1 MLTVDDYG
9 KIRCAFRDG
18 MSIRQ
23 IARTFHHSR
32 YKVRQ
37 ILANPQPTPYT
48 RRQVAPAP
56 VLGSFHAIID
66 AILAADED
74 APRKQRHTAMQVFR
88 RLRDE
93 HGFQGGYNAVRR
105 YIGKQRRLQRETF
118 IPLAHDPGQRLEADF
133 GHIHVDFPDGRRLVP
148 VLIAAWAYSHYGFA
162 LALPTERT
170 EAILHGLVEAF
181 TFFDCVAH
189 ELWWDNPTTVVAQI
203 FTGRDR
209 RPNAYYAALASH
221 YTFEPLFC
229 MPARGN
235 EKPHAETRVRVLQ
248 QQWATPV
255 PQVSDLNALNGY
267 LRQRCRSEA
276 DRTVAGYQ
284 QTIGQRFAQDRACA
298 VALPAYPF
306 DACIVQPAQVD
317 KYQTIHFDC
326 NRYSVPRHCA
336 FQAVTVKGYVDR
348 IEIVAGG
355 QVVARHSRS
364 YGRDQQILEPLH
376 YLAALGRRPAALDH
390 APVLRNWQLPGS
402 FAQLRQLLEACHGER
417 AGGRQY
423 IRVLQLLAEHPL
435 ERVQQAVESCLAQ
448 QQPHSER
455 ILALVERLASAQ
467 ANESKSRDDVSVQC
481 QSTGSPDRSVL
492 VTDLCQYQVPRPDLG
507 RFDQLLS
514 QGETDHEQSQSPA
527 AAEQSQAAASA
538 DHPGG
543 IREAGPRSCYGQ

>member
-9 KIRCAFRDG
+9 KIRRAFRDG
-18 MSIRQ
+18 MSIRE

-32 YKVRQ
+32 AKVRH

-48 RRQVAPAP
+48 RRHAAPAP
-56 VLGSFHAIID
+56 VLGSFHALID
-66 AILAADED
+66 VILAADED

-93 HGFQGGYNAVRR
+93 HGFTGGYNAVRR
-105 YIGKQRRLQRETF
+105 YIGKQRRAQRETF

-133 GHIHVDFPDGRRLVP
+133 GHIHVDFPSGRRLVP

-162 LALPTERT
+162 LALPSERT
-170 EAILHGLVEAF
+170 EAILTGLVEAF
-181 TFFDCVAH
+181 AFFGCVPH
-189 ELWWDNPTTVVAQI
+189 EVWWDNPTTVVAQI

-209 RPNAYYAALASH
+209 RPNPYYAALASH

-255 PQVSDLNALNGY
+255 PQVADLNALNVY
-267 LRQRCRSEA
+267 LRQRCLCETE
-276 DRTVAGYQ
+276 RTVNGYQ
-284 QTIGQRFAQDRACA
+284 ETIGQRFEQDRRHA
-298 VALPAYPF
+298 VLLPTYPF
-306 DACIVQPAQVD
+306 DACIVQAGQVD
-317 KYQTIHFDC
+317 KYQTVHFDC

-336 FQAVTVKGYVDR
+336 FQTVTVKGYVDR
-348 IEIVAGG
+348 VEVIAAG
-355 QVVARHSRS
+355 QVVARHERS
-364 YGRDQQILEPLH
+364 YGRDQQILDPLH

-390 APVLRNWQLPGS
+390 APVLRNWQLPSS
-402 FAQLRQLLEACHGER
+402 FAQLRQLLEARHGTR

-435 ERVQQAVESCLAQ
+435 ERVQQAVESCLVKEQ
-448 QQPHSER
+448 LQVER
-455 ILALVERLASAQ
+455 IVALVQRLTAATTNQSKPADAGTTPRQ
-467 ANESKSRDDVSVQC
+467 A
-481 QSTGSPDRSVL
+481 TGSPESSAC
-492 VTDLCQYQVPRPDLG
+492 VTDLCHYQVPRPDLG

-514 QGETDHEQSQSPA
+514 QGESQD
-527 AAEQSQAAASA
+527 E
-538 DHPGG
+538 
-543 IREAGPRSCYGQ
+543 